1 MCEANLAVVLRAQ
14 ERTEEAEA
22 LQLQVIIGLGD
33 TLGNDH
39 PSVTALRE
47 WRLQNRDLEAQPT

>member
-1 MCEANLAVVLRAQ
+1 M
-14 ERTEEAEA
+14 
-22 LQLQVIIGLGD
+22 GLGEA
-33 TLGNDH
+33 LGNDH

>member
-1 MCEANLAVVLRAQ
+1 MLRAQ
-14 ERTEEAEA
+14 GRGDEAEA
-22 LQLQVIIGLGD
+22 LQHQVIEGLGEA
-33 TLGNDH
+33 LGNEH